1 MTDRY
6 TRAVLTVIAACLLY
20 LCFHTTLS
28 IPDARAAVQ
37 STKAPIDVNLVRIDG
52 KEFGIYTTGEH
63 DPALPVR
70 VVDK

>member
-20 LCFHTTLS
+20 LCFHTTFS
-28 IPDARAAVQ
+28 IPDAQAAQ
-37 STKAPIDVNLVRIDG
+37 SAKAPIDVNLVRIDG
-52 KEFGIYTTGEH
+52 KEFGIYATGEH

>member
-6 TRAVLTVIAACLLY
+6 TRAVLTVIAVCLLY

-28 IPDARAAVQ
+28 IPDAQAAAQ
-37 STKAPIDVNLVRIDG
+37 SAKGPIDVNLVRIDG
-52 KEFGIYTTGEH
+52 REFGIYATGEH